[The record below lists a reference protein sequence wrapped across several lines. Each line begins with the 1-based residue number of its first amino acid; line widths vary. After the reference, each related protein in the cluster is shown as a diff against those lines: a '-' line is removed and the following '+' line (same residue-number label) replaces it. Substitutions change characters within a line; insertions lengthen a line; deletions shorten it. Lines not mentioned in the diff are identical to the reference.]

1 MMLFDCVEFKTIWGE
16 EVSNFVNKVSWN
28 NIEPNWQ
35 NDTTIIWYKFTFPNT
50 MPMYFAFTK
59 NKGLKNQYHLRAQH
73 YEKNR
78 KKRQIGYQQN
88 EWEGRGGLKCA
99 LFVWFQRG
107 SWSDGHTH
115 KICPEFSET
124 IIEASLNARAGLKGA
139 QT

>member
-59 NKGLKNQYHLRAQH
+59 KKDWKINTIWEHIIMKKIT
-73 YEKNR
+73 
-78 KKRQIGYQQN
+78 KKR
-88 EWEGRGGLKCA
+88 
-99 LFVWFQRG
+99 
-107 SWSDGHTH
+107 
-115 KICPEFSET
+115 
-124 IIEASLNARAGLKGA
+124 
-139 QT
+139 